1 MLETVVSYLLQ
12 IIGHLGYAGIVVLMF
27 LESTFFPFPSEVII
41 PPAAYLSAKGSM
53 NIYLVILS
61 GISGSLLGALFNYYI
76 SRILGIR
83 FLMKYGKFFGIS
95 KRVLAKS
102 SRFFK
107 KHGAISTFIGRL
119 LPGIR
124 QYISMPAGVAKMNLF
139 AFCIFTILGAG
150 IWVGILAFI
159 GYAVGDSPQTVKLMI
174 HRSYVYISVFI
185 LIITV
190 AYIALRGKYDKR
202 I

>member
-1 MLETVVSYLLQ
+1 MAETVVNYLLQ
-12 IIGHLGYAGIVVLMF
+12 TIGHLGYIGIVVLMF
-27 LESTFFPFPSEVII
+27 LESTLFPFPSEVVI

-53 NIYLVILS
+53 NIYFVILS

-76 SRILGIR
+76 SQTFGIR
-83 FLMKYGKFFGIS
+83 FLMKYGKFIGIS
-95 KRVLAKS
+95 KRALAAS

-124 QYISMPAGVAKMNLF
+124 QYISIPAGVAKMNLA
-139 AFCIFTILGAG
+139 AFTVFTMLGAG
-150 IWVGILAFI
+150 VWVGILAFI
-159 GYAVGDSPQTVKLMI
+159 GYAAGNNPYIVKLMI
-174 HRSYVYISVFI
+174 HKSYIYIFIFI
-185 LIITV
+185 LIITAV
-190 AYIALRGKYDKR
+190 YIVLRRKYDKR

>member
-1 MLETVVSYLLQ
+1 MIETVVSYLLQ
-12 IIGHLGYAGIVVLMF
+12 TIGHLGYAGIVALMF

-61 GISGSLLGALFNYYI
+61 GISGSLLGALFNFYI

-83 FLMKYGKFFGIS
+83 FLMKYGKFIGIS

-107 KHGAISTFIGRL
+107 RHGAISTFVGRL

-139 AFCIFTILGAG
+139 AFCIFTAFGAG

-159 GYAVGDSPQTVKLMI
+159 GYAAGNNPQIVKLMI

-190 AYIALRGKYDKR
+190 AYIALRRKYDKR

>member
-1 MLETVVSYLLQ
+1 MLETVVNYLLQ

-107 KHGAISTFIGRL
+107 RHGAISTFIGRL

-159 GYAVGDSPQTVKLMI
+159 GYAVGGNPQMAKLMI
-174 HRSYVYISVFI
+174 HRSYIYISVFI